1 MNNITLRVIVSL
13 SWFITVLSMWVPK
26 SIKTQFMKENEILIP
41 RILSII
47 SLVLLMYYLYLS

>member
-1 MNNITLRVIVSL
+1 MNNLDLRAIVSL